1 MNIKLIDNV
10 IYSLLYKL
18 KDFINKDK
26 KLVEFKKN
34 NRIKILDTNQFN
46 KKIMINFIN
55 DEKYLKSLM
64 GL

>member
-55 DEKYLKSLM
+55 DEKYLKSL
-64 GL
+64 